1 MELRKTVPVWALCIG
16 LGLGLA
22 GCARLTETG
31 MLIFATTVPA
41 LATVNGQ
48 AMQGEVQLVPDRT
61 GSVVLRSN
69 QRSANAT
76 TMVSITSC
84 MGRLRFTS
92 TAAGEMD
99 LRCNDGLVS
108 TLYFS
113 MISDASGYAYSQNAN
128 EAISLTFGVS
138 PAAAK
143 AYFPPPTAKKP
154 AEVAQAPVP
163 APVPA
168 SEPR

>member
-1 MELRKTVPVWALCIG
+1 MELRRIALAWVLCVAAG
-16 LGLGLA
+16 LGLS
-22 GCARLTETG
+22 GCARLSETG

-41 LATVNGQ
+41 LAVVNGQ
-48 AMQGEVQLVPDRT
+48 PMQGQVQLVPDRT
-61 GSVVLRSN
+61 GSVVLNSS
-69 QRSANAT
+69 QRSPNAT
-76 TMVSITSC
+76 TMVTISSC

-99 LRCNDGLVS
+99 LRCNDGLAS

-113 MISDASGYAYSQNAN
+113 LVSDASGYAYSQKAG

-143 AYFPPPTAKKP
+143 AYLQPPAAKKP
-154 AEVAQAPVP
+154 AEIAQAPVP
-163 APVPA
+163 APA
-168 SEPR
+168 LEPR

>member
-1 MELRKTVPVWALCIG
+1 MELRKTAPVWALCI
-16 LGLGLA
+16 GLGLA

-31 MLIFATTVPA
+31 MVIFATTVPA
-41 LATVNGQ
+41 LAVVNGQ
-48 AMQGEVQLVPDRT
+48 PMQGEVQLVPDRT

-69 QRSANAT
+69 QRSANAA

-99 LRCNDGLVS
+99 LRCNDGLAS

-113 MISDASGYAYSQNAN
+113 LISDASGYAYSQNAN

-138 PAAAK
+138 PDAAK

-154 AEVAQAPVP
+154 AAVAQAPVTAP
-163 APVPA
+163 APEA
-168 SEPR
+168 R

>member
-1 MELRKTVPVWALCIG
+1 MELRRIAPTWALCVG

-22 GCARLTETG
+22 GCARLSETG

-41 LATVNGQ
+41 LAVVNGQ
-48 AMQGEVQLVPDRT
+48 PMQGQVQLVPDRT
-61 GSVVLRSN
+61 GSVVLNSS
-69 QRSANAT
+69 QRSPNAT
-76 TMVSITSC
+76 TMVTISSC

-113 MISDASGYAYSQNAN
+113 LISDASGYAYSRKAG

-138 PAAAK
+138 PAAAN
-143 AYFPPPTAKKP
+143 AYLSPPTGNR
-154 AEVAQAPVP
+154 P
-163 APVPA
+163 APVAEAPA
-168 SEPR
+168 QGPR

>member
-1 MELRKTVPVWALCIG
+1 
-16 LGLGLA
+16 
-22 GCARLTETG
+22 

-41 LATVNGQ
+41 LAVVNGQ
-48 AMQGEVQLVPDRT
+48 PMQGEVQLVPDRT
-61 GSVVLRSN
+61 GSVVLKSN

-76 TMVSITSC
+76 SMVTVSSC

-113 MISDASGYAYSQNAN
+113 LLSDASGYAYSQKAS
-128 EAISLTFGVS
+128 EAISLTFGLS
-138 PAAAK
+138 PAAAQ
-143 AYFPPPTAKKP
+143 AYLPPPTGSRPAAV
-154 AEVAQAPVP
+154 AEVPAQGA
-163 APVPA
+163 
-168 SEPR
+168 R